1 MAQIREQYLV
11 LDRKSNRWI
20 LSEKASTMPVPLSI
34 YLLHH
39 AHGGTD
45 RTSKEAVLNAKR
57 HALRLARDRQGVSKY
72 GPLQGKRECPRRASR

>member
-20 LSEKASTMPVPLSI
+20 LSEKASPMPVPLSI

-45 RTSKEAVLNAKR
+45 RTSTEAVLNAKR
-57 HALRLARDRQGVSKY
+57 HALRIVRERQGLSKY
-72 GPLQGKRECPRRASR
+72 RPHQGRRECARRASR